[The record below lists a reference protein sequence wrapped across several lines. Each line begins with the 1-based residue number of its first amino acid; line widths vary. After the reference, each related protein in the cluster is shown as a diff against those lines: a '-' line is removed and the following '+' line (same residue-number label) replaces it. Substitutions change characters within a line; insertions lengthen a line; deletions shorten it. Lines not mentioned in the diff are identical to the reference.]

1 MNCEMNCEHAQN
13 ERLID
18 FKYIIKCQHVS
29 LCTSYI
35 SIYICLTRS
44 AYKICA
50 GVIAECASTM
60 AQLRINERKAENDFS
75 VQHVNETF
83 VSIAARK
90 SRCPRVSIPISPS
103 DSVTPR
109 LVEQRYVVATI
120 DKRFIV
126 RIAIHTMRAHAKRK
140 KLRCL
145 LYTSTWRSYD
155 LI

>member
-50 GVIAECASTM
+50 GVIAVCEYDGAITN
-60 AQLRINERKAENDFS
+60 QRK
-75 VQHVNETF
+75 
-83 VSIAARK
+83 K
-90 SRCPRVSIPISPS
+90 SG
-103 DSVTPR
+103 
-109 LVEQRYVVATI
+109 
-120 DKRFIV
+120 KRFQ
-126 RIAIHTMRAHAKRK
+126 RATRKRNFCID
-140 KLRCL
+140 RG
-145 LYTSTWRSYD
+145 
-155 LI
+155 